1 MLSAL
6 SPVPLDLDLEAPP
19 PAGSRYEPPP
29 RLPPSNLSRCA
40 DDYPCLPGTAPD
52 ARFCP
57 IKEVP
62 FRGVNCSDAA
72 GGEIGYQS
80 IQAMVDSNG
89 TITGRMYAPE
99 LPDAP
104 FNDCFAAVS

>member
-1 MLSAL
+1 MSAFCPHL
-6 SPVPLDLDLEAPP
+6 VVTSLQSSTKI
-19 PAGSRYEPPP
+19 PA
-29 RLPPSNLSRCA
+29 SNLSRCA

-89 TITGRMYAPE
+89 TITGRMCAPE
-99 LPDAP
+99 LL
-104 FNDCFAAVS
+104 NVGVSIS

>member
-1 MLSAL
+1 MFVRVL
-6 SPVPLDLDLEAPP
+6 PVRLASTLPAP
-19 PAGSRYEPPP
+19 A
-29 RLPPSNLSRCA
+29 SNLSRCA

-89 TITGRMYAPE
+89 TITGRMCAPE
-99 LPDAP
+99 LLDT
-104 FNDCFAAVS
+104 FF

>member
-1 MLSAL
+1 MFVRVL
-6 SPVPLDLDLEAPP
+6 PVRLASTLPAP
-19 PAGSRYEPPP
+19 A
-29 RLPPSNLSRCA
+29 SNLSRCA

-89 TITGRMYAPE
+89 TITGRMYAP
-99 LPDAP
+99 D
-104 FNDCFAAVS
+104 F